1 MVAKEENQPRGDCFG
16 RIATESFVE
25 ADKLNV
31 ESIRICKIE
40 SAD

>member
-40 SAD
+40 SVD